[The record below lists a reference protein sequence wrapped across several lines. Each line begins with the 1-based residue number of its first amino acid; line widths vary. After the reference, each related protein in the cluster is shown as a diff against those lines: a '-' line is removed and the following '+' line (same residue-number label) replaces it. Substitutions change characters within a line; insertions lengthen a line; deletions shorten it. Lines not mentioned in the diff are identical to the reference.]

1 MKEFKIRICS
11 EVPEATSEAVSVW
24 LDETLKTGAS
34 LATDPGGGEAFCNLS
49 LDEDKVSEL
58 ATRHGCKPN
67 VALRRL
73 VATKISVAAA
83 ESPKR
88 KSAGA
93 TVAELLPGKVLPKRL
108 EYKEADL
115 LPVVR
120 GLDSGMVLLY
130 RRIYGLPELTAART
144 PEADRE
150 LASAM
155 AECVNRR
162 SPEWLLA
169 NADLVKVTFSFVR
182 WSFAQTDELEKQ
194 VVTAKEK
201 ARKKTSE
208 GSTSAAPG
216 ASSSGMT
223 LDELNQAIG
232 VGVETEEQS
241 G

>member
-1 MKEFKIRICS
+1 MKEFKFRICS
-11 EVPEATSEAVSVW
+11 EVPEATSEAVSGW
-24 LDETLKTGAS
+24 LDESLKSGTS
-34 LATDPGGGEAFCNLS
+34 LESDPGGGEAFCNLS
-49 LDEDKVSEL
+49 LDEQKVSDL
-58 ATRHGCKPN
+58 ANRHSCKPN

-73 VATKISVAAA
+73 VATKISLAA

-93 TVAELLPGKVLPKRL
+93 TVAEILPGKVLPKRL

-120 GLDSGMVLLY
+120 GLDSGMALLY
-130 RRIYGLPELTAART
+130 RKIYGLPELTAVRT

-194 VVTAKEK
+194 VVTAQEK
-201 ARKKTSE
+201 ARKKTGE
-208 GSTSAAPG
+208 GSAQAVPG
-216 ASSSGMT
+216 APPSGVS

-232 VGVETEEQS
+232 IGVETRE
-241 G
+241 

>member
-11 EVPEATSEAVSVW
+11 EVPEATSEAVSGW
-24 LDETLKTGAS
+24 LDETLKTGTS

-49 LDEDKVSEL
+49 LDEEKVSEL
-58 ATRHGCKPN
+58 ANRHSCKPN

-73 VATKISVAAA
+73 VATKVSLAAV

-93 TVAELLPGKVLPKRL
+93 TVAELLPGKILPKRL

-169 NADLVKVTFSFVR
+169 NADLVKVTFSIVR
-182 WSFAQTDELEKQ
+182 WSLAQTDELEKQ

-201 ARKKTSE
+201 ARKKTGE
-208 GSTSAAPG
+208 GSASAVPG
-216 ASSSGMT
+216 ASPSGMS

-232 VGVETEEQS
+232 VDVGTEGQS
-241 G
+241 R